1 MELLAKTI
9 ILRRTALLS
18 VALLLQACSPPP
30 VPTAGSESPAASE
43 TDPVPTVEAVP
54 EATATPK
61 PTSEP
66 TPTVWPPVFDFWSLE
81 DVRSLDSFVA
91 TVSEKNTVNGLL
103 TERTFTVGYIREPFS
118 AYQWLEYSSG
128 MDRTYVVNDRTYAL
142 TGSGDWSISAGAS
155 EDVFSGVDLQGGN
168 TGKLME
174 AEFAG
179 EEEYQG
185 IAAHHFVLQA
195 TESTESN
202 ASVRREGDFYLA
214 IDGNYVLF
222 SHWMET
228 SRQADFIQVYEVT
241 EALSSI
247 RQLTE
252 IELPADMQEMVS
264 TSDLPF
270 ELRLPLPP
278 DSGFRRMIRYERGTG
293 VDLYFL
299 TTPRTSLD
307 DFLSLYR
314 ELPPTDG
321 WTVSH
326 VGHVRLH
333 ENDCEFTREC
343 VIINK
348 GSTQVVL
355 YYDGANIR
363 AEFDWPHLYSPLD

>member
-1 MELLAKTI
+1 L
-9 ILRRTALLS
+9 
-18 VALLLQACSPPP
+18 
-30 VPTAGSESPAASE
+30 ESS
-43 TDPVPTVEAVP
+43 PVPTVEAIP

-81 DVRSLDSFVA
+81 DIRSLDSFVA
-91 TVSEKNTVNGLL
+91 TVNEKNTVNGRL
-103 TERTFTVGYIREPFS
+103 TERTITVGYIREPFS
-118 AYQWLEYSSG
+118 AYHVNEYFSG
-128 MDRTYVVNDRTYAL
+128 VDRTYVVNDRTYTL
-142 TGSGDWSISAGAS
+142 TGIGDWYISAGAS
-155 EDVFSGVDLQGGN
+155 DDVFSGADIPAGN
-168 TGKLME
+168 TGKLVE

-185 IAAHHFVLQA
+185 IAAHHFVLEA
-195 TESTESN
+195 AVSTESN
-202 ASVRREGDFYLA
+202 PNVQREGDFYVA

-222 SHWMET
+222 SHWIET
-228 SRQADFIQVYEVT
+228 SQQGDFVQVYEVT

-278 DSGFRRMIRYERGTG
+278 DSGFRRMIRYESGIG

-307 DFLSLYR
+307 DFLNLYR
-314 ELPPTDG
+314 DLPPTDG

-355 YYDGANIR
+355 YYDGAAIR